1 MKQRPLQRLFRT
13 AVSAAIACAAVEA
26 TAAVEFLNQAKETRQ
41 AAEAAEAAESTQA
54 KEAKK
59 PTEELEEPV
68 VALQETTSTTAA
80 TDASMSSISAN
91 NPRGLRGME
100 TYISYNRLNS
110 GYKQWREVGVR
121 GLYERGRHLIYAE
134 AAAINRFNENGSYF
148 AVGDTITLDD
158 NWYTALS
165 LGVGSGATFLP
176 DYRVDGFINRKFLAD
191 KSLIGTLGLGYSKIP
206 DGHTNN
212 LQNVGFTYYFNAPW
226 VVQGGVTRT
235 TSNPG
240 DVQTT
245 QRFVAATWGQQK
257 QTLVIGRYGWGRE
270 GWLALG
276 DSNFV
281 SNFSSH
287 QASISMRQWLGS
299 SWGTNVGYE
308 QYKNPF
314 YTRKGLNL
322 SIFWEL

>member
-1 MKQRPLQRLFRT
+1 MTQTHLQRLLRT
-13 AVSAAIACAAVEA
+13 AISLAIACAAVEA
-26 TAAVEFLNQAKETRQ
+26 TAAVEVLNQTKESKQTNETTQ
-41 AAEAAEAAESTQA
+41 VVESKEEAA
-54 KEAKK
+54 
-59 PTEELEEPV
+59 EPV

-80 TDASMSSISAN
+80 TDASVSNISAN
-91 NPRGLRGME
+91 NPKGLRGIE
-100 TYISYNRLNS
+100 TYIAYNRLNA
-110 GYKQWREVGVR
+110 GYKQWREIGIR

-134 AAAINRFNENGSYF
+134 AAAINRFNESGNYV
-148 AVGDTITLDD
+148 AVGDTITLNDD
-158 NWYTALS
+158 WYTALT
-165 LGVGSGATFLP
+165 LGLGSGANFLP
-176 DYRVDGFINRKFLAD
+176 DYRIDGFINRKFLAD
-191 KSLIGTLGLGYSKIP
+191 RSLIGTLGLGYSKIP
-206 DGHTNN
+206 DGHTNS
-212 LQNVGFTYYFNAPW
+212 LQSIGVTYYFNAPW

-245 QRFVAATWGQQK
+245 QQFVAATWGQQK
-257 QTLVIGRYGWGRE
+257 QTLVTGRYGWGRE

-287 QASISMRQWLGS
+287 QASISMRKWLGPQ
-299 SWGTNVGYE
+299 WGTNVGYE

>member
-1 MKQRPLQRLFRT
+1 MKQTHLQRLFRT
-13 AVSAAIACAAVEA
+13 AISAAIACAAVEA
-26 TAAVEFLNQAKETRQ
+26 TAAVEFLKQSKDTKQAEKT
-41 AAEAAEAAESTQA
+41 
-54 KEAKK
+54 
-59 PTEELEEPV
+59 TEELEEPV
-68 VALQETTSTTAA
+68 VALQETSSTTAA
-80 TDASMSSISAN
+80 TDASVSSISAN
-91 NPRGLRGME
+91 NPQGLRGME
-100 TYISYNRLNS
+100 TYIAYNRLNS
-110 GYKQWREVGVR
+110 GYKQWREVGIR
-121 GLYERGRHLIYAE
+121 GLYERGRHLIFAE

-148 AVGDTITLDD
+148 AVGDTITLNDD
-158 NWYTALS
+158 WYTALS
-165 LGVGSGATFLP
+165 LGVGSGATYLP
-176 DYRVDGFINRKFLAD
+176 DYRLDGFINRKFLAD

-212 LQNVGFTYYFNAPW
+212 LQNLGFTYYFNAPW